1 PCSILEN
8 FSCGHPDQVIL
19 ASSCSIVLTRFLSLP
34 DPPTV
39 LCRLSISVL
48 EVSLVSILKHPGHLL
63 TPSFALPERIP
74 FFFLKLHHPDAFL
87 LRRFR
92 SGNDKIA

>member
-1 PCSILEN
+1 
-8 FSCGHPDQVIL
+8 VVL

-63 TPSFALPERIP
+63 TPSFALAWA
-74 FFFLKLHHPDAFL
+74 HPFL
-87 LRRFR
+87 LPEAASSWCFPAPPVPFR
-92 SGNDKIA
+92 